1 MILKEKLH
9 ENVYYYTDVYS
20 HPEQLLEFIESLDSE
35 SAVYPV
41 IEKWRQD
48 NSERLVKNIFDW
60 KLNEIPEEYRD
71 SLQKVATIMQSGIE
85 KVAKDFV
92 RDKGLPLTPNVSKRL
107 HFCKY
112 QEGNRIRMHYDAQY
126 NTASL
131 YTLVVYWNNNYTGG
145 EVAFEI
151 GENKDIKFS
160 VKPEPG
166 SILVFPATEPYYHES
181 IPLKTGYKYI
191 TSSIIYV
198 EGFDENDGNQV
209 QKYARK

>member
-1 MILKEKLH
+1 
-9 ENVYYYTDVYS
+9 
-20 HPEQLLEFIESLDSE
+20 
-35 SAVYPV
+35 
-41 IEKWRQD
+41 
-48 NSERLVKNIFDW
+48 
-60 KLNEIPEEYRD
+60 
-71 SLQKVATIMQSGIE
+71 
-85 KVAKDFV
+85 
-92 RDKGLPLTPNVSKRL
+92 
-107 HFCKY
+107 
-112 QEGNRIRMHYDAQY
+112 MHYDAQY